1 MKDGNPYYHSEK
13 FIKNGNL
20 NYPSDNIMQL
30 GNMNCPGKT
39 ILKAIRL
46 VNKNLILVSV
56 ILVSFCGC
64 QTENKSKKADG
75 LKDQIEFL
83 VSSYHDEGKFDGTI
97 LVADS
102 SDIIFKGAF
111 GLSNHEKESPLS
123 IESQFYLASVSKQF
137 TASTILLLIQDGSIA
152 PDDPIY
158 PYLPELPDIY
168 QGITFRNL
176 LNHTSGI
183 PDYYNFAKLFSGFT
197 NSDVLKELTKVD
209 NLEFEPGTQY
219 KYSNSAYVLLSILV
233 NRISGLSFAN
243 YLKENAFQE
252 AKLTHT
258 IVYDQFAEEPERRV
272 TGYGKDGTLT
282 DYQFRTTG
290 GGGIFSNVED
300 LYKWHKALSS
310 YSLIKE
316 DIMKLAY
323 KPTILKTDSTVYY
336 GFGWFIDPDDPNHV
350 SHDGTLEG
358 FRTLFDRQLDNW
370 NVIIILSNNSC
381 EYLDEIAE
389 KIRELLKSK
398 HK

>member
-1 MKDGNPYYHSEK
+1 MNNECSGCPNNKN
-13 FIKNGNL
+13 IKIGNL
-20 NYPSDNIMQL
+20 NFTTDM
-30 GNMNCPGKT
+30 
-39 ILKAIRL
+39 ILKAMKLVIKRL
-46 VNKNLILVSV
+46 IPALIVLISFFYCKPVNRSIKKDELKN
-56 ILVSFCGC
+56 
-64 QTENKSKKADG
+64 E
-75 LKDQIEFL
+75 IEFL
-83 VSSYHDEGKFDGTI
+83 VSTYHNEGKFDGTI

-111 GLSNHEKESPLS
+111 GLANHEKESPLS
-123 IESQFYLASVSKQF
+123 TESQFYLASVSKQF
-137 TASTILLLIQDGSIA
+137 TASAILLLFQNDSIA
-152 PDDPIY
+152 PDDPIHL
-158 PYLPELPDIY
+158 YLPELPEIY
-168 QGITFRNL
+168 YGITFRNL

-183 PDYYNFAKLFSGFT
+183 PDYYNFAKLFNGFT

-209 NLEFEPGTQY
+209 SLEFEPGTRY
-219 KYSNSAYVLLSILV
+219 KYSNSGYVLLSILV
-233 NRISGLSFAN
+233 DRISGSSFAN
-243 YLKENAFQE
+243 YLKENAFLE
-252 AKLTHT
+252 AELAHT
-258 IVYDQFAEEPERRV
+258 VVYDQFAEEPERRV

-350 SHDGTLEG
+350 HHDGTLEG

-370 NVIIILSNNSC
+370 NVIILLSNNSS

-389 KIRELLKSK
+389 KIRELLKSN

>member
-1 MKDGNPYYHSEK
+1 MKSENP
-13 FIKNGNL
+13 
-20 NYPSDNIMQL
+20 NYTSV
-30 GNMNCPGKT
+30 T
-39 ILKAIRL
+39 TLKAVSLINKCL
-46 VNKNLILVSV
+46 VPIVIVLVS
-56 ILVSFCGC
+56 ICGC
-64 QTENKSKKADG
+64 KHDNNSNTGND

-83 VSSYHDEGKFDGTI
+83 VSGYHNEGKFDGTI

-102 SDIIFKGAF
+102 SEIIYKGAF

-123 IESQFYLASVSKQF
+123 IESQFYLASVSKQY
-137 TASTILLLIQDGSIA
+137 TASAILLLIQNGSIA

-158 PYLPELPDIY
+158 PHLPELPDLY
-168 QGITFRNL
+168 FGITFRNL

-183 PDYYNFAKLFSGFT
+183 PDYYNFAQLFNGFT
-197 NSDVLKELTKVD
+197 NSDVFKELTKVD

-219 KYSNSAYVLLSILV
+219 KYSNSGYVLLSILV
-233 NRISGLSFAN
+233 DRISGSSLAN
-243 YLKENAFQE
+243 YLTENAFQE
-252 AKLTHT
+252 AELTNT

-310 YSLIKE
+310 NSLIKE
-316 DIMKLAY
+316 DYMKMAY
-323 KPTILKTDSTVYY
+323 QPAILKNDSTVYY

-350 SHDGTLEG
+350 HHDGTLEG

-370 NVIIILSNNSC
+370 NVIIILSNNSS
-381 EYLDEIAE
+381 EYLDEITE
-389 KIRELLKSK
+389 KIRELLKSR

>member
-1 MKDGNPYYHSEK
+1 MKDGNLCYLSEK
-13 FIKNGNL
+13 IIKDGNL
-20 NYPSDNIMQL
+20 NCRGDKIIKL
-30 GNMNCPGKT
+30 GNMNCPGKK

-46 VNKNLILVSV
+46 INKSLILVSFV
-56 ILVSFCGC
+56 LISCYGC
-64 QTENKSKKADG
+64 HPGNKSKKRDE

-83 VSSYHDEGKFDGTI
+83 VSNYHDEGKFDGTI

-102 SDIIFKGAF
+102 SDIIFKGAL

-137 TASTILLLIQDGSIA
+137 TASAILLLIQNGSIT
-152 PDDPIY
+152 PDDLIH

-168 QGITFRNL
+168 HRITFRDL

-183 PDYYNFAKLFSGFT
+183 PDYYNFAQLFSGFT
-197 NSDVLKELTKVD
+197 NSDVFKELTKVD

-219 KYSNSAYVLLSILV
+219 KYSNSGYVLLSILID
-233 NRISGLSFAN
+233 RISGSSFAN

-252 AKLTHT
+252 AELTKT

-300 LYKWHKALSS
+300 LYKWHKSLSS
-310 YSLIKE
+310 NSLIKE
-316 DIMKLAY
+316 DFMKMAY
-323 KPTILKTDSTVYY
+323 QPAILKNDSTVYY

-350 SHDGTLEG
+350 HHDGTLEG

-370 NVIIILSNNSC
+370 NVIIILSNNSS

-389 KIRELLKSK
+389 KIRELLKSR